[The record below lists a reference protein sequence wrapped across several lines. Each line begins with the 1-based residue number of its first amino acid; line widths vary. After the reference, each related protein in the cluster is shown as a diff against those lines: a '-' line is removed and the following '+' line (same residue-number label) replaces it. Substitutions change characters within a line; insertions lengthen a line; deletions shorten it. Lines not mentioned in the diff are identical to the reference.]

1 MRKKLLLGVA
11 ALVLV
16 VAGVAAAFALR
27 LNDRPEDSIDTELK
41 GISVST
47 AADTD
52 TSETLETT
60 TTTEDPPSKPEPDP
74 ERCWKEFGG
83 NPQRTL
89 SLDVNLGRPKKALW
103 SRGVKGLMEYPPS
116 FCDGKLYV
124 NTQSTGRTTAYDA
137 RTGELLWT
145 RTGGPKASTPAIAGP
160 RLVVTS
166 QDGTVLGLN
175 RENGRT
181 LWKIETSARVESS
194 PVVLNNVA
202 YFGATDGRLFAVN
215 VPTGSIRWAYNTG
228 GRINASPSVWGNRI
242 CITTYAGSIFC
253 LRRSDGAKLWSTY
266 VKRGVVGYESFYSS
280 PSTDGKRLYT
290 AARSGKLV
298 ALDATSGRIVWTA
311 SLGGLTYPTPALAD
325 GKLYLGTRSG
335 NFNSYDAATGR
346 LRWSRYVGPVA
357 GSALVVGDL
366 VFVSSVTKHTY
377 ALRTSDGKTVWRF
390 NAGRFVPGIATDRM
404 YYMSLNGLLIAYR
417 AENSPRVEKQR

>member
-1 MRKKLLLGVA
+1 MRKKLLFTLA

-16 VAGVAAAFALR
+16 AAGVAAAFALR
-27 LNDRPEDSIDTELK
+27 LNDRPEGKLDTELK

-47 AADTD
+47 APGT
-52 TSETLETT
+52 ETFETT
-60 TTTEDPPSKPEPDP
+60 TTTEEPPSGPAAEPES
-74 ERCWKEFGG
+74 CWKEFGG

-89 SLDVNLGRPKKALW
+89 FLDVDLGKPKKAVW
-103 SRGVKGLMEYPPS
+103 SQGVRGLMEYPPS

-137 RTGELLWT
+137 RTGRLLWT
-145 RTGGPKASTPAIAGP
+145 RRDGPKASTPAIAGP

-166 QDGTVLGLN
+166 QDGTVFGLN
-175 RENGRT
+175 RATGRT
-181 LWKIETSARVESS
+181 LWTIKTSARVESS

-215 VPTGSIRWAYNTG
+215 VPTGSIRWAYDTG
-228 GRINASPSVWGNRI
+228 GRINASPSIWGNRI
-242 CITTYAGSIFC
+242 CISTYAGSIFC
-253 LRRSDGAKLWSTY
+253 LRRSDGSKLWSTY
-266 VKRGVVGYESFYSS
+266 VKRSVVSYESFYSS
-280 PSTDGKRLYT
+280 PSTDGKRLYV

-298 ALDATSGRIVWTA
+298 ALDASSGRIVWTQN
-311 SLGGLTYPTPALAD
+311 LHGLTYPTPAIAD
-325 GKLYLGTRSG
+325 GKLYIGSRNG
-335 NFNSYDAATGR
+335 VFNSYDAATGR
-346 LRWSRYVGPVA
+346 LRWTRSVGPVA

-366 VFVSSVTKHTY
+366 VFVSTVRLRTY

-404 YYMSLNGLLIAYR
+404 YYFSLNGLLVAYR
-417 AENSPRVEKQR
+417 GANSPRAE